1 MSGKALKA
9 DGITVKYGKRVVL
22 DSFTHEFEAG
32 KIHCILGPNGCGKTT
47 LVKAL
52 VERYASEGQISY
64 VPQDVFGNVA
74 LTTYDTVSLGRYDKR
89 RFFTGLTAEDK
100 VLVDK
105 AVVDMEL
112 TGLEDRIFD
121 TLSGGEKQ
129 RCMTARALAQDTEW
143 TILDEPSSNL
153 DIRHTQ
159 ITMKKLAE
167 LRDKDHKSF
176 IVVLHDVNTAAR
188 FADRFVLMKDGKL
201 VAVKERL
208 DTETLSNVFDSSFEM
223 ISSREGVPFFCPL

>member
-74 LTTYDTVSLGRYDKR
+74 LTTYDTVALGRYDKR

-105 AVVDMEL
+105 VVVDMEL

-129 RCMTARALAQDTEW
+129 RCMTARALAQNTEW

>member
-74 LTTYDTVSLGRYDKR
+74 LTTYDTVALGRYDKR

-105 AVVDMEL
+105 VVVDMEL

-129 RCMTARALAQDTEW
+129 RCMTARALAQNTEW

-167 LRDKDHKSF
+167 LRDKEQKSF

-208 DTETLSNVFDSSFEM
+208 DVETLSDVFDSSFEM
-223 ISSREGVPFFCPL
+223 INSKEGVPFFCPL

>member
-74 LTTYDTVSLGRYDKR
+74 LTTYDTVALGRYDKR

-167 LRDKDHKSF
+167 LRDKEQKSF

-223 ISSREGVPFFCPL
+223 INSREGVPFFCPL

>member
-52 VERYASEGQISY
+52 IERYASEGQISY

-74 LTTYDTVSLGRYDKR
+74 LTTYDTVALGRYDKR

-201 VAVKERL
+201 VAVKEKL
-208 DTETLSNVFDSSFEM
+208 DVDTLSNVFDSSFEM

>member
-1 MSGKALKA
+1 MSGKSLKA

-22 DSFTHEFEAG
+22 DSFTHEFEPG
-32 KIHCILGPNGCGKTT
+32 RIHCILGPNGCGKTT

-52 VERYASEGQISY
+52 VERYAAEGQISY

-74 LTTYDTVSLGRYDKR
+74 LTTYDAVALGRYDKK

-100 VLVDK
+100 ALVDK
-105 AVVDMEL
+105 AVEDMEL
-112 TGLEDRIFD
+112 IGLEDRIFD

-129 RCMTARALAQDTEW
+129 RCMTARALAQNTEW
-143 TILDEPSSNL
+143 TVLDEPSSNL

-167 LRDKDHKSF
+167 LRDKERKSF

-208 DTETLSNVFDSSFEM
+208 DVETLSNVFDSSFEM
-223 ISSREGVPFFCPL
+223 INSKEGVPFFCPL

>member
-74 LTTYDTVSLGRYDKR
+74 LTTYDTVALGRYDKR

-129 RCMTARALAQDTEW
+129 RCMTARALAQNTEW

>member
-74 LTTYDTVSLGRYDKR
+74 LTTYDTVALGRYDKR

-143 TILDEPSSNL
+143 TIFDEPSSNL

-167 LRDKDHKSF
+167 LRDKEQKSF

-188 FADRFVLMKDGKL
+188 FADRFVLMKDGKF

>member
-1 MSGKALKA
+1 MSGKALNA

-32 KIHCILGPNGCGKTT
+32 KIHCILGSNGCGKTT

-74 LTTYDTVSLGRYDKR
+74 LTTYDTVALGRYDKR

-112 TGLEDRIFD
+112 TGLENRIFD

-129 RCMTARALAQDTEW
+129 RCMTARALAQNTEW

-167 LRDKDHKSF
+167 LRDKEQKSF

-188 FADRFVLMKDGKL
+188 FADRFVLMKNGKL

>member
-1 MSGKALKA
+1 VSGKALKA

-74 LTTYDTVSLGRYDKR
+74 LTTYDTVALGRYDKR

-129 RCMTARALAQDTEW
+129 RCMTARALAQNTEW

>member
-74 LTTYDTVSLGRYDKR
+74 LTTYDTVALGRYDKR

-208 DTETLSNVFDSSFEM
+208 DTETLSDVFDSSFEM
-223 ISSREGVPFFCPL
+223 INSKEGVPFFCPL

>member
-74 LTTYDTVSLGRYDKR
+74 LTTYDTVALGRYDKR

-167 LRDKDHKSF
+167 LRDKEQKSF

-208 DTETLSNVFDSSFEM
+208 DIETLSNVFDSSFEM

>member
-129 RCMTARALAQDTEW
+129 RCMTARALAQNTEW

>member
-52 VERYASEGQISY
+52 VEKYASEGQISY

-74 LTTYDTVSLGRYDKR
+74 LTTYDTVALGRYDKR

-100 VLVDK
+100 FLVDK

-167 LRDKDHKSF
+167 LRDKEQKSF

-223 ISSREGVPFFCPL
+223 INSREGVPFFCPL

>member
-74 LTTYDTVSLGRYDKR
+74 LTTYDTVALGRYDKR

>member
-52 VERYASEGQISY
+52 IERYASEGQISY

-74 LTTYDTVSLGRYDKR
+74 LTTYDTVALGRYDKR

-167 LRDKDHKSF
+167 LRDKEQKSF

-223 ISSREGVPFFCPL
+223 INSREGVPFFCPL

>member
-74 LTTYDTVSLGRYDKR
+74 LTTYDTVALGRYDKR

-159 ITMKKLAE
+159 MTMKKLAE

-208 DTETLSNVFDSSFEM
+208 DVETLSDVFDSSFEM

>member
-9 DGITVKYGKRVVL
+9 DGITIKYGKRVVL

-74 LTTYDTVSLGRYDKR
+74 LTTYDTVALGRYDKR

-208 DTETLSNVFDSSFEM
+208 DTESLSNVFDSSFEM